1 LSGHLSGY
9 SGFGGDLNIPG
20 IGPDSPDL
28 GVRILRLYVQVLRI
42 FGFELHTGQTG
53 LTGGVYRSDRCGWAE
68 QG

>member
-1 LSGHLSGY
+1 MSGY

-53 LTGGVYRSDRCGWAE
+53 LTGASRAKRVKSGFVGTN
-68 QG
+68 G